1 MKDDRAIPTRIA
13 AYGCMESILMSLGR
27 KMNPEKLTTLVQ
39 ILCASLPLL
48 DAKGNSKTVK
58 GRIKMDTLGVK
69 DGKAMVVMVVM
80 VVGAGTS
87 AGAHALVVSF
97 FFSLFFSLFFPPP
110 VSLLLFFRLCSG
122 GALLVSLSFSESGGT
137 GQQFPNVDGVV
148 RHPSPSVAAAH
159 R

>member
-1 MKDDRAIPTRIA
+1 
-13 AYGCMESILMSLGR
+13 
-27 KMNPEKLTTLVQ
+27 MNPEKLTTLVQ

-87 AGAHALVVSF
+87 AGAHAPVVSLFFSF
-97 FFSLFFSLFFPPP
+97 FFSFSFPP
-110 VSLLLFFRLCSG
+110 VFLLLFCLCSG

>member
-110 VSLLLFFRLCSG
+110 CFFAGVRLCSG
-122 GALLVSLSFSESGGT
+122 GPLLVSLSFSESGGT